1 LAKKDDASFHQ
12 SEERRS
18 LSDCDA
24 VDVITFGRRIVTD
37 IRVESTVES
46 GLLEPAALLKSAK
59 ELFGFLS
66 DQAVIGDARGRL
78 TDECV
83 RALRNAGLFAIF
95 IPKDLRGAELS
106 PLEGLEIVEIL
117 SRADGSTGWVVM
129 ATQVSMA
136 SCAAFL
142 TPSVTKKIFKPHIPL
157 IAGHGAPMGKAHAES
172 NGYRLSGNW
181 SYGSGLQH
189 SEWIHSGAIV
199 YKNGEPT
206 FFPGTKYPHARIF
219 IVPIAEAELKD
230 NWDVLGL
237 RASGSVDYSIR
248 DAFVP
253 EEYTHLLSA
262 NRPYLGGDLYRLGI
276 LGLATIGHTGVSLGI
291 ARRMLDEISAL
302 ATASSG
308 RPTSLSTR
316 GGGEAF
322 QLQYGQ
328 AEARLHAARA
338 FAYDIWGKIQVTL
351 AGGNDPT
358 VRQVTLARLAFL
370 NANSVATAVANFGFE
385 FGGGIALRA
394 GKIQRCFRD
403 QRAAAQH
410 FTASEPIFRECAKE
424 LLGLAE
430 GKIWSVRELVDF
442 H

>member
-1 LAKKDDASFHQ
+1 MGMELP
-12 SEERRS
+12 
-18 LSDCDA
+18 
-24 VDVITFGRRIVTD
+24 
-37 IRVESTVES
+37 VESRH
-46 GLLEPAALLKSAK
+46 LEPAVLLKGAK
-59 ELFGFLS
+59 ELSSFIS
-66 DQAVIGDARGRL
+66 DQAVIGDDLGRL

-83 RALRNAGLFAIF
+83 QALRDAGLFSLF
-95 IPKDLRGAELS
+95 IPKALKGAELS
-106 PLEGLEIVEIL
+106 PLEGLEIVEVL
-117 SRADGSTGWVVM
+117 SRADGSTGWVFM

-142 TPSVTKKIFKPHIPL
+142 APSVTKKIFKTHIPL
-157 IAGHGAPMGKAHAES
+157 IAGHGAPMGKADTES

-181 SYGSGLQH
+181 SYGSGLLH
-189 SEWIHSGAIV
+189 SEWIHSGAII
-199 YKNGEPT
+199 YKDGEPT
-206 FFPGTKYPHARIF
+206 FFPGTKYPHMRIF
-219 IVPIAEAELKD
+219 IVPIAEAEFKD

-302 ATASSG
+302 ANAPSG
-308 RPTSLSTR
+308 RPTPLSNR

-351 AGGNDPT
+351 ADGSDPT
-358 VRQVTLARLAFL
+358 VRQITLARLAFL
-370 NANSVATAVANFGFE
+370 HANSVATGIANFGFE
-385 FGGGIALRA
+385 FGGGVALRK

-430 GKIWSVRELVDF
+430 GKIWSVRELVEI